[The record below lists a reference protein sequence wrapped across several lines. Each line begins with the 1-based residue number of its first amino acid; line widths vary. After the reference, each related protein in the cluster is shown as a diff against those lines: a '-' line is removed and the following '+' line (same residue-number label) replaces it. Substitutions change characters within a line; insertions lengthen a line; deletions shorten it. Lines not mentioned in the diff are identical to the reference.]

1 MTFRN
6 FQPLHFINFPLYKL
20 NKPYKMKKT
29 ILLITL
35 LLLIAACKSDKK
47 QVNPNLEKLQSDK
60 KELLFQ
66 MDSLSTVL
74 KKIEIDISK
83 LDTIKKLQKVTVFT
97 TKDTVFNH
105 YIALQGVVASDQ
117 NVNLHPEIGG
127 TVKRIFVK
135 EGQKVS
141 KGQTL
146 IQLDASMFK
155 DKVSE
160 LKTQLNLATTT
171 FERQERLWNQKIG
184 SEMQY
189 LGAKTQKEAL
199 EKSLNSLYTQIGKM
213 KVKAPF
219 SGIIDQIYAKTGE
232 LSSPQMPMLRLINL
246 NKMYLEADVPETFL
260 SKIKKGTPVLV
271 DFVSI
276 NKQLVA
282 KINEIGNFINPNN
295 RSFKIKIEV
304 SNKDHKIKPNL
315 LADIK
320 INDLSA
326 KGIVLPTNLIQI
338 NQKGEQFVYA
348 IRTDTLKTTVVKK
361 TLTLGES
368 YNNEVL
374 ILTGL
379 KANETIVN
387 KGGKF
392 VKDGDEVE
400 ISK

>member
-1 MTFRN
+1 MR
-6 FQPLHFINFPLYKL
+6 K
-20 NKPYKMKKT
+20 
-29 ILLITL
+29 ILSLIL
-35 LLLIAACKSDKK
+35 LLLVLGACKPDKE

-60 KELLFQ
+60 KELLSQ
-66 MDSLSTVL
+66 MDSLSTIL
-74 KKIEIDISK
+74 KKIEGKISK

-105 YIALQGVVASDQ
+105 YIALQGMVASDQ
-117 NVNLHPEIGG
+117 NVKLRPEIGG
-127 TVKRIFVK
+127 TIKQIFVK

-146 IQLDASMFK
+146 IQLDASVFN

-160 LKTQLNLATTT
+160 LKIQLSLAKTTY
-171 FERQERLWNQKIG
+171 ERQERLWNQKIG

-199 EKSLNSLYTQIGKM
+199 EKSLNSLYTQIEKTRI
-213 KVKAPF
+213 KAPF
-219 SGIIDQIYAKTGE
+219 SGLIDEIYAKTGE
-232 LSSPQMPMLRLINL
+232 LSSPQMPVLRLINL
-246 NKMYLEADVPETFL
+246 NKMYIEADVPETFL

-276 NKQLVA
+276 NKQVTA
-282 KINEIGNFINPNN
+282 KVNEIGNFINPNN
-295 RSFKIKIEV
+295 RSFKIKIV
-304 SNKDHKIKPNL
+304 ISNKNHKIKPNL

-320 INDLSA
+320 INDLTA
-326 KGIVLPTNLIQI
+326 KGVVLPTNLIQM
-338 NQKGEQFVYA
+338 NQKGAQFVYT
-348 IRTDTLKTTVVKK
+348 IKTDTLQTNVIRK

-368 YNNEVL
+368 YNNKVL
-374 ILTGL
+374 VLDGL

-400 ISK
+400 VTNDK